1 MFEIVLNMSIAQRK
15 IKAGYANLTA
25 KVPSKKLN
33 KMVDAESS
41 LERDFVLILESD
53 PNVAKFLEQPVK
65 IELEDKRTYTPDFMA
80 VYSNDKTVI
89 YEVKYRSELK
99 KNFKKLKPKFRA
111 AIKYC
116 KQKGYLFKI
125 ITDKEIRTQK
135 LRNLEFLSRFSLT
148 VSHSEE
154 AFRDALLRSFV
165 DLGNATP
172 KELLAATF
180 SSKIKQAEAMP
191 VLWRLIYSGVISIDL
206 NLPLSMNS
214 ALMLDS
220 ELRDKIC

>member
-1 MFEIVLNMSIAQRK
+1 MSIAQRK

-41 LERDFVLILESD
+41 LERDFVLILDSD
-53 PNVAKFLEQPVK
+53 PHVTHFLEQPIK
-65 IELEDKRTYTPDFMA
+65 IGLEGNRTYTPDFM
-80 VYSNDKTVI
+80 VTYNNKKTVI
-89 YEVKYRSELK
+89 YEVKYRSELQ
-99 KNFKKLKPKFRA
+99 KNFNKLKPKFKA

-116 KQKGYLFKI
+116 NQQGYKFKI
-125 ITDKEIRTQK
+125 ITDKEIRTQRLK
-135 LRNLEFLSRFSLT
+135 NLEFLSRFNLT

-154 AFRDALLRSFV
+154 AFRDAILRSFV
-165 DLGNATP
+165 DLGDATP

-191 VLWRLIYSGVISIDL
+191 VLWRMIYSGVISVDL
-206 NLPLSMNS
+206 NLPLSMDS

-220 ELRDKIC
+220 ELRSTVC